1 MNEQTQNNQLPES
14 PEELVKRINGYFE
27 VSKRAKER
35 RHKQWLNY
43 YRHWRGLERVQTKGG
58 RSRELINIIFATV
71 EQKVALLSDSRPGF
85 VFYPQDGEQDPHT
98 ADAVQSIVSDYIR
111 DVTEMEAQEELIKMD
126 AAIYGSGFAMYY
138 WNGKEGETGFERMDP
153 FKVFPAPGAKDV
165 DDGKYFIIADA
176 VPLYEIRRR
185 WPGADVK
192 ADNQLL
198 ESIAY
203 NRAEGT
209 DAKSTVGSGVSNTVK
224 DVSDMALVLYTWTYD
239 DNVDQYPDGRLTIT
253 AGKTLLWDG
262 PNPLPIKDRPFVKF
276 DYTPDEGFWG
286 IGEVEFLIDPS
297 KMINKRKNQ
306 IQDNTDMLANGRM
319 GVDVNKIP
327 EWKKI
332 KSKAREVIPVQG
344 DPKSAIWVDYGRPMP
359 QQVVADMQDSL
370 FWVNLLSGL
379 QDVGR
384 GVIPKGDPSGVA
396 IQTVMESVN
405 IRVRKTARA
414 WERFLKRSAQMA
426 VDMLQLYEPTK
437 LFAILGD
444 GEEVK
449 YIQADDLQ
457 LDTKYNIRVRAGST
471 LPSTNR
477 YAKLE
482 MAIRLVQAGIIPPD
496 IALDL
501 VDIPEVKLSI
511 KKREQEAAAQAQAEA
526 QAAAANQQQSE
537 DQLAQNLAGIEQQFN
552 QGEITYEQ

>member
-1 MNEQTQNNQLPES
+1 MNEQIQNTQLPES

-35 RHKQWLNY
+35 RHKQWLTY

-111 DVTEMEAQEELIKMD
+111 DITEMEEQEELIKQD
-126 AAIYGSGFAMYY
+126 AAIYGSGFGMYF
-138 WNGKEGETGFERMDP
+138 WDGNEGEVGFERTDP
-153 FKVFPAPGAKDV
+153 FKIFPAPGARDV
-165 DDGKYFIIADA
+165 EDGKYLIIADA

-185 WPGADVK
+185 WKGVDVK
-192 ADNQLL
+192 ADTKLL

-203 NRAEGT
+203 NRAEDKPGIT
-209 DAKSTVGSGVSNTVK
+209 EAGDGSSDSVK
-224 DVSDMALVLYTWTYD
+224 DVSDMALVLFAWTYD
-239 DNVDQYPDGRLTIT
+239 DDVDQYPNGRLTIT
-253 AGKTLLWDG
+253 AGKALLWDG
-262 PNPLPIKDRPFVKF
+262 PNPLPIKGRPFVKF

-306 IQDNTDMLANGRM
+306 IQDNTDLLANGRL

-332 KSKAREVIPVQG
+332 KGKAREVIPVQG
-344 DPKSAIWVDYGRPMP
+344 SPKDAIWADYGRPMP

-379 QDVGR
+379 QEVGR

-396 IQTVMESVN
+396 IQTIMESVN
-405 IRVRKTARA
+405 IRVRKTSRS
-414 WERFLKRSAQMA
+414 WERFLKRSATMA

-444 GEEVK
+444 GEEVQ
-449 YIQADDLQ
+449 YLRADDLT
-457 LDTKYNIRVRAGST
+457 LDTRYNIRVRSGST
-471 LPSTNR
+471 LPTNR
-477 YAKLE
+477 AGKLE
-482 MAIRLVQAGIIPPD
+482 MAIRLVQVGIIPPD
-496 IALDL
+496 VALDL
-501 VDIPEVKLSI
+501 VDIPEVKLII
-511 KKREQEAAAQAQAEA
+511 KKREQEAAAQTQAV
-526 QAAAANQQQSE
+526 AANQQQSE
-537 DQLAQNLAGIEQQFN
+537 EQLAQNLAGIEQQFN
-552 QGEITYEQ
+552 QGELTYEQ